1 MGDRRCG
8 SVVAGLGE
16 IGDGRARL
24 VREEW
29 RRKWIERARDELKRK
44 REKKKKKKKKER
56 KLIKYLN

>member
-16 IGDGRARL
+16 IGNGRARL

-29 RRKWIERARDELKRK
+29 RRKWRERARDELKRK
-44 REKKKKKKKKER
+44 RKKKRKKG
-56 KLIKYLN
+56 N